1 MISEEIPNSFVE
13 NRNSPRRREI
23 KLRKNEMKLRKNE
36 MKLRKNEIISPKSF
50 SVPLWKN
57 KAPHGGIH
65 DFLRRSSSSS

>member
-23 KLRKNEMKLRKNE
+23 KLRKNE

>member
-13 NRNSPRRREI
+13 NRISPRRREI
-23 KLRKNEMKLRKNE
+23 KLRKNE

>member
-1 MISEEIPNSFVE
+1 MVSEEIPNSFVE

-23 KLRKNEMKLRKNE
+23 KLRKNE